1 MGIQHRGGTSIKRLG
16 GTDYWTESDGNMR
29 RKSKVTTKLQ
39 WKLGAAT
46 TAVTGSVTI
55 LYEVVRREFTINEKR
70 KKKEKRN
77 RKDKVNSTGTN
88 V

>member
-1 MGIQHRGGTSIKRLG
+1 MEVPAIGQKR
-16 GTDYWTESDGNMR
+16 DGNMR

-70 KKKEKRN
+70 KKKRKEKRKN
-77 RKDKVNSTGTN
+77 RKDKVNLLGTN

>member
-1 MGIQHRGGTSIKRLG
+1 
-16 GTDYWTESDGNMR
+16 MR

-70 KKKEKRN
+70 KEKKKKN
-77 RKDKVNSTGTN
+77 RKDKVNLLGTN

>member
-1 MGIQHRGGTSIKRLG
+1 MDRKCGS
-16 GTDYWTESDGNMR
+16 MR

-70 KKKEKRN
+70 KEKRKN
-77 RKDKVNSTGTN
+77 RKDKVNLLGTN

>member
-1 MGIQHRGGTSIKRLG
+1 
-16 GTDYWTESDGNMR
+16 MR

-46 TAVTGSVTI
+46 KAVTGSVTI

-70 KKKEKRN
+70 KKKKKEK
-77 RKDKVNSTGTN
+77 TGRTKLIYW
-88 V
+88 VRMFETVSFK

>member
-1 MGIQHRGGTSIKRLG
+1 
-16 GTDYWTESDGNMR
+16 MR

-70 KKKEKRN
+70 KKKKEIGRTKLIQRV
-77 RKDKVNSTGTN
+77 RMFETVSFTQKLRTC
-88 V
+88 

>member
-1 MGIQHRGGTSIKRLG
+1 MEVPAIGQKR
-16 GTDYWTESDGNMR
+16 DGNMR

-55 LYEVVRREFTINEKR
+55 LYEVVRRELTINEKR
-70 KKKEKRN
+70 KKKKEIGRTKLIQRV
-77 RKDKVNSTGTN
+77 RMFETVSFK
-88 V
+88 

>member
-1 MGIQHRGGTSIKRLG
+1 MEVPAIGQKR
-16 GTDYWTESDGNMR
+16 DGNMR

-46 TAVTGSVTI
+46 KAVTGSVTI

-70 KKKEKRN
+70 KKKKEIGRTKLIQRV
-77 RKDKVNSTGTN
+77 RMFETVSFK
-88 V
+88 

>member
-1 MGIQHRGGTSIKRLG
+1 MEVPAIGQKR
-16 GTDYWTESDGNMR
+16 DGNMR

-55 LYEVVRREFTINEKR
+55 LYEVVRREFTINEKI
-70 KKKEKRN
+70 KKEKRN

>member
-1 MGIQHRGGTSIKRLG
+1 
-16 GTDYWTESDGNMR
+16 MR

-70 KKKEKRN
+70 KEKKRKN
-77 RKDKVNSTGTN
+77 RKDKVNLLGTN

>member
-1 MGIQHRGGTSIKRLG
+1 
-16 GTDYWTESDGNMR
+16 MR

-46 TAVTGSVTI
+46 TAVTDSVTI

-70 KKKEKRN
+70 KEKRKN
-77 RKDKVNSTGTN
+77 RKDKVNLLGTN

>member
-1 MGIQHRGGTSIKRLG
+1 MEVPAIGQKR
-16 GTDYWTESDGNMR
+16 DGNMR

-70 KKKEKRN
+70 KKKKKEIGRTKLIQRV
-77 RKDKVNSTGTN
+77 RMFETVSFK
-88 V
+88 

>member
-1 MGIQHRGGTSIKRLG
+1 MEVPAIGQKR
-16 GTDYWTESDGNMR
+16 DGNMR

-55 LYEVVRREFTINEKR
+55 LYEVVRREFTINEKK
-70 KKKEKRN
+70 KKKEIGRTKLIQRV
-77 RKDKVNSTGTN
+77 RMFETVSFK
-88 V
+88 

>member
-1 MGIQHRGGTSIKRLG
+1 
-16 GTDYWTESDGNMR
+16 MR

-55 LYEVVRREFTINEKR
+55 LYEVVRREFTINEER
-70 KKKEKRN
+70 KEKRKN
-77 RKDKVNSTGTN
+77 RKDKVNLLGTN